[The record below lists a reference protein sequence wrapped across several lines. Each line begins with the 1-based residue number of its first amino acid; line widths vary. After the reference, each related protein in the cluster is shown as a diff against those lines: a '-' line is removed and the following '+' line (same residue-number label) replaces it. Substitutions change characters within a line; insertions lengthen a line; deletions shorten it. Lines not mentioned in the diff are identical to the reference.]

1 MKILRKTI
9 KWLVD
14 WDEKGNFVEMETT
27 EDGKEFIYVKPLTR
41 PTGLVFYLDGMG
53 ARFDLLYDGGSR

>member
-41 PTGLVFYLDGMG
+41 PMGLVFYLPPKP
-53 ARFDLLYDGGSR
+53 FELLYDGGSK